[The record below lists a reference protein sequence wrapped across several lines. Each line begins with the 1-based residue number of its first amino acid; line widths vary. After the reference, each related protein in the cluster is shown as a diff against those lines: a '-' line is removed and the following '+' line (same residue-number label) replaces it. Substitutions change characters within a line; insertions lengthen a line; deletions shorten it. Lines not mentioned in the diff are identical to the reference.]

1 MAEGGGGGGWGNYKG
16 KMINIRNVTMKPSG
30 RSEGQGGEEERRR
43 EGGGMSE
50 QTEMGGRLSTEK
62 NTIHLRVQMKN
73 ARGVKSNGW
82 IDRLIEKDEMGQ
94 TARRHHLWQGF
105 FSGAFGVTDL
115 QICGHKDLRMWVKT
129 GRD

>member
-1 MAEGGGGGGWGNYKG
+1 
-16 KMINIRNVTMKPSG
+16 
-30 RSEGQGGEEERRR
+30 
-43 EGGGMSE
+43 MSE

-94 TARRHHLWQGF
+94 TARRHHLWRVF
-105 FSGAFGVTDL
+105 FFRGL
-115 QICGHKDLRMWVKT
+115 WCY
-129 GRD
+129 